1 MGFYKAILTES
12 RILKIFA
19 KEGTSGVIDIFKKPD
34 AYIIWDDDNGFITG
48 LEELVIHRE
57 CDENIISDYIDGY
70 IAG

>member
-12 RILKIFA
+12 RLLKIFA
-19 KEGTSGVIDIFKKPD
+19 KEGTSGVIDIFKIPD

-57 CDENIISDYIDGY
+57 CDENIISDYIHGY